1 LEASRQYGS
10 TASTENPLFYNLKSL
25 NSMGSRDL
33 TAQLETQKNPM
44 RHSYGTPLLIFD
56 LETEE

>member
-1 LEASRQYGS
+1 
-10 TASTENPLFYNLKSL
+10 
-25 NSMGSRDL
+25 MGSRDL